1 MAEQATAPGSDI
13 KTGEI
18 GESRRERNK
27 RDKLNRIVAAAR
39 ALFQTQG
46 YNKTTTQQ
54 IARAAQIA
62 SGTLFL
68 YAKSKEDL
76 LLLVF
81 NNEMRELIEEVYAS
95 LDKDDDVVTRAMGL
109 FKGFV
114 DYHEKDIDIARA
126 LIRELTFVSNPE
138 RREEVNDTVAA
149 IQAKLRLIVIRGMDQ
164 RQLPSDT
171 DVKMMARV
179 MFTLYYQQ
187 LQAWLG
193 GGATRDVV
201 EKRLSSMLHFVADQS

>member
-1 MAEQATAPGSDI
+1 MPEQASPRARNSQS
-13 KTGEI
+13 

-27 RDKLNRIVAAAR
+27 RDKLARIVAAAR

-46 YNKTTTQQ
+46 YDKTTTQQ
-54 IARAAQIA
+54 IARAAEIA

-81 NNEMRELIEEVYAS
+81 NDEMRELIERVYAE
-95 LDKDDDVVTRAMGL
+95 LPDDDDVVEAAMGL
-109 FKGFV
+109 FKGFI
-114 DYHEKDIDIARA
+114 DYHEQDVDIARA

-138 RREEVNDTVAA
+138 RSDEVRATVTA
-149 IQAKLRLIVIRGMDQ
+149 IRAKLGSIVTRGIE
-164 RQLPSDT
+164 RGQLST
-171 DVKMMARV
+171 EVDVRMLSNI
-179 MFTLYYQQ
+179 MFALYYQQ

-193 GGATRDVV
+193 GGTPR
-201 EKRLSSMLHFVADQS
+201 EKMERRLMSMLHFVAGRA